1 MASKSILM
9 TAMFDQFISFT
20 TELIEMYPEDSD
32 FPLFLTTLKMM
43 KMTNP
48 SLVAKYV
55 YDNTN
60 QFEKQILNKDEQFFI
75 NYSFSEY
82 SNNVDLNIFLKL
94 KNYIT
99 SMNESSKE
107 NVWKYIQNIFKLSKA
122 IIA

>member
-1 MASKSILM
+1 
-9 TAMFDQFISFT
+9 
-20 TELIEMYPEDSD
+20 
-32 FPLFLTTLKMM
+32 M